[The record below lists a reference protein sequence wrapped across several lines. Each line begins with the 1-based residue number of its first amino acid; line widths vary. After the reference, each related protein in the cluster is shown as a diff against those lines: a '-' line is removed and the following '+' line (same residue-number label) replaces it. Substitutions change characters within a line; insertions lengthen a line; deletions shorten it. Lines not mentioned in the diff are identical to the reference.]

1 MVMPRKSHRR
11 KRPQSEGA
19 TQIIRVNQREDYQRD
34 HISPGRLVAW
44 AEWVP
49 YTKPRQRQNIRGQGE
64 MFSG

>member
-1 MVMPRKSHRR
+1 MPRKSHRR

-49 YTKPRQRQNIRGQGE
+49 NSKEGKSNVR
-64 MFSG
+64 